1 VHIVAGFLGAGK
13 TTLLLDQIRR
23 RADRER
29 AAVVVNDFGEAGFD
43 AARLSDAAG
52 VAEIPG
58 GCVCCTAPEGLVPAL
73 EGLLAGGSG
82 GRAPDRIYIE
92 PTGLAR
98 PDDLLD
104 TLARSPL
111 APRLELAPVV
121 VVVDP
126 SRLLAEPPPPILMEQ
141 ADAADVLVANRTDA
155 ASPEALMA
163 FRSLVASHYPPP
175 LGSFE
180 IAFGRLPEEA
190 LALRRGGGGRP
201 IRPVT
206 LHRGASTEGW
216 SVATRGW
223 SPSVVFDMGRLKEWL
238 RAADIERAKG
248 IFHTDLGWYRLERAG
263 GEVDFVPSPHRL
275 GSRVDLILRGDQGA
289 ADAAAA
295 ALDATRWTPPPE
307 GVAPVVR
314 LIDGRGREV
323 EMTRYAL
330 AAIPG
335 QVADVSSL
343 IPGRV
348 GEAVLLAEVL
358 ALTGPAP
365 GATFV
370 VAASDGMTTA
380 PAPVDAAGGAILVHS
395 LDGRHLPAGKGGP
408 YRLLVPPGEADS
420 ACANVKKVVR
430 IHVIEDA

>member
-1 VHIVAGFLGAGK
+1 
-13 TTLLLDQIRR
+13 
-23 RADRER
+23 
-29 AAVVVNDFGEAGFD
+29 
-43 AARLSDAAG
+43 
-52 VAEIPG
+52 
-58 GCVCCTAPEGLVPAL
+58 
-73 EGLLAGGSG
+73 
-82 GRAPDRIYIE
+82 
-92 PTGLAR
+92 
-98 PDDLLD
+98 
-104 TLARSPL
+104 
-111 APRLELAPVV
+111 
-121 VVVDP
+121 
-126 SRLLAEPPPPILMEQ
+126 M
-141 ADAADVLVANRTDA
+141 
-155 ASPEALMA
+155 
-163 FRSLVASHYPPP
+163 
-175 LGSFE
+175 
-180 IAFGRLPEEA
+180 
-190 LALRRGGGGRP
+190 
-201 IRPVT
+201 
-206 LHRGASTEGW
+206 
-216 SVATRGW
+216 ATRGW

-380 PAPVDAAGGAILVHS
+380 PAPVDAARGAHQVPPHARRHQPPGGAILVHS